1 MPIDFEAAAE
11 IVAEEASRIE
21 RNAEAFN
28 TKDYDDMKPMRDSFM
43 KKAMAMRMILMERA
57 TLLTANGMQADQI
70 SGLSED
76 LRSAVRVAF
85 KAGRTEWVRL
95 NYPDMY
101 GDLLEGQ

>member
-1 MPIDFEAAAE
+1 MPIDFEAAATRLRAC
-11 IVAEEASRIE
+11 AENLSGDPSEQVSVSA
-21 RNAEAFN
+21 NDLYVVMAEQ
-28 TKDYDDMKPMRDSFM
+28 SVL
-43 KKAMAMRMILMERA
+43 KA
-57 TLLTANGMQADQI
+57 ANKMQTEKI